1 MANEE
6 DITFSDLIKYLL
18 DRKKIIVAITL
29 LSTIIAIIFSL
40 LIKPVYTA
48 TTVLV
53 PVQENESSGNLL
65 NQLGGVAG
73 LAGLSLPSG
82 TGGDLEVKLAEITS
96 REFAEKYIN
105 EFSLLE
111 DLYPELW
118 DSANNRWIDEVEEP
132 TAFYIQKKFRESYSA
147 VKDPKTGLVFLS
159 VNWSDPEKAAEIAN
173 GLVQYYE
180 DYTKIQNIKLANRKL
195 GYLQKEITSS
205 DLVEVKSALFNLIER
220 ESKSKMLANTAD
232 RHAFKVI
239 DPAFVPEIRSW
250 PARKFITILGAF
262 LGFISSVIA
271 LLISFLYKETNK

>member
-105 EFSLLE
+105 EFNLLE

-180 DYTKIQNIKLANRKL
+180 DYTKTQNIKLANRKL